1 MFLRVVWLPQ
11 VMNSEQRKINH
22 LLWRS
27 GFGPVAQQHLN
38 HSQPLQ
44 TVMDEVTDKNKPQ
57 CYLDYSDKAIADLQK
72 KSGMEM
78 LERAGNKVVRRL
90 LFVGTNH
97 YWLQTMI
104 SSKNDLHER
113 MTLFWAGIFAC
124 QNILARQGEDYINTI
139 REHALG
145 KFPALLTAVS
155 KHPSMLRFLNN
166 QQNRKEHPN
175 ENFAREVMELFTLG
189 RGHYSEKDIREA
201 ARAFTGWGFN
211 NKGEFIFRKQQHDA
225 GEKEFFDRKG
235 NFNGDD
241 ILKIITSQKQCARY
255 LCARI
260 YQHFVNDQPDWKIIE
275 QLSDRFF
282 NSGYDIHDLMNHI
295 FRSEW
300 FFDDENLGVKVKSP
314 VVLLVNLSRNFNI
327 RFADHAE
334 ALRIQRI
341 LGQVLL
347 FPPNV
352 AGWHEG
358 KNWIDSSTLL
368 YRLNLPSLL
377 MKASN
382 IPIRAKKEFDAQ
394 LADAD
399 VSEEDSKSRIK
410 IFSDHKLFEEAFK
423 RNNSAEWKSL
433 LTGMFI
439 QTSNAGSILNNWKD
453 NNKTPLEAALYLM
466 SLPEFQ
472 LS

>member
-1 MFLRVVWLPQ
+1 
-11 VMNSEQRKINH
+11 MNSQQRKINH

-38 HSQPLQ
+38 TSGSLQ
-44 TVMDEVTDKNKPQ
+44 TWIDEITDKRKPLF
-57 CYLDYSDKAIADLQK
+57 YLDYSDKAIAGLQK

-78 LERAGNKVVRRL
+78 MERAGNKVVRRL

-104 SSKNDLHER
+104 NSSNDLHER

-124 QNILARQGEDYINTI
+124 QNLLARQGESYINTI

-145 KFPALLTAVS
+145 KFPDLLSAVS

-166 QQNRKEHPN
+166 KQNRKEHPN

-189 RGHYSEKDIREA
+189 RGNYSEKDIREA
-201 ARAFTGWGFN
+201 ARAFTGWGFDN
-211 NKGEFIFRKQQHDA
+211 RENFIFRKQHHDD
-225 GEKEFFDRKG
+225 GEKEFLGMKGKFD
-235 NFNGDD
+235 GDD
-241 ILKIITSQKQCARY
+241 ILNIITSQKQCARY
-255 LCARI
+255 LSTRI
-260 YQHFVNDQPDWKIIE
+260 YMHFVNDQPDEKIIE
-275 QLSDRFF
+275 ELTARFF
-282 NSGYDIHDLMNHI
+282 NSGYDIHVLMKHI
-295 FRSEW
+295 FSSDW
-300 FFDDENLGVKVKSP
+300 FYAEENIGVKVKSP

-334 ALRIQRI
+334 VLRIQRI

-352 AGWHEG
+352 AGWPEG

-368 YRLNLPSLL
+368 YRLNLPSMLL
-377 MKASN
+377 KASN
-382 IPIRAKKEFDAQ
+382 IPIKARKEFDAQ

-399 VSEEDSKSRIK
+399 VSEEDKSRVKIYSDTKAFEDSVRAIK
-410 IFSDHKLFEEAFK
+410 PEL
-423 RNNSAEWKSL
+423 WKSQLAGL
-433 LTGMFI
+433 LL
-439 QTSNAGSILNNWKD
+439 QTPNTDTILHKWKERY
-453 NNKTPLEAALYLM
+453 TSPAEAALYLM

>member
-1 MFLRVVWLPQ
+1 
-11 VMNSEQRKINH
+11 MNSEQRKVNH

-38 HSQPLQ
+38 NSFTLRSLI
-44 TVMDEVTDKNKPQ
+44 EEITDKNKPQ
-57 CYLDYSDKAIADLQK
+57 FYLDYSDKAIADLQK

-78 LERAGNKVVRRL
+78 MERAGNKLVRRL

-124 QNILARQGEDYINTI
+124 QNLPARQGEDYINTI

-145 KFPALLTAVS
+145 KFPSLLTAVS

-189 RGHYSEKDIREA
+189 RGNYTEKDIREA
-201 ARAFTGWGFN
+201 ARAFTGWGFDKN
-211 NKGEFIFRKQQHDA
+211 QQFVFRRNQHDS
-225 GEKEFFDRKG
+225 GEKEFLGQKG

-255 LCARI
+255 LCTRI
-260 YQHFVNDQPDWKIIE
+260 FKHFVNDQPEEKIIE
-275 QLSDRFF
+275 DLALRFF
-282 NSGYDIHDLMNHI
+282 NSGYDIHDLMKHI
-295 FRSEW
+295 FSSEW
-300 FFDDENLGVKVKSP
+300 FYDEKNLGVKVKSP

-334 ALRIQRI
+334 ALRIQKI

-347 FPPNV
+347 YPPNV
-352 AGWHEG
+352 AGWPEG

-368 YRLNLPSLL
+368 FRLNLPSMLL
-377 MKASN
+377 KASN
-382 IPIRAKKEFDAQ
+382 IPLKAKKEFDAQ

-399 VSEEDSKSRIK
+399 VSEEDNSRVKIYSDTKAFEDSVSEIK
-410 IFSDHKLFEEAFK
+410 PEL
-423 RNNSAEWKSL
+423 WKSQL
-433 LTGMFI
+433 AGLFL
-439 QTSNAGSILNNWKD
+439 QTSNADFILNKWKE
-453 NNKTPLEAALYLM
+453 NYSSPVEATLYLM

>member
-1 MFLRVVWLPQ
+1 
-11 VMNSEQRKINH
+11 MNSEQRKINH

-27 GFGPVAQQHLN
+27 GFGPVAQLHLN
-38 HSQPLQ
+38 NARPLQ
-44 TVMDEVTDKNKPQ
+44 VWIDEITDKNAPQ
-57 CYLDYSDKAIADLQK
+57 FYLDYSDKAIADIQK

-78 LERAGNKVVRRL
+78 MERAGNKIVRRL

-124 QNILARQGEDYINTI
+124 QNLLARQGEDYINTI

-145 KFPALLTAVS
+145 KFPVLLTAVS
-155 KHPSMLRFLNN
+155 KHPAMLRFLNN

-189 RGHYSEKDIREA
+189 RGHYTEKDIREA

-211 NKGEFIFRKQQHDA
+211 NKGEFVFRKNQHDT
-225 GEKEFFDRKG
+225 GVKEFLGQKG
-235 NFNGDD
+235 YFTGDD

-255 LCARI
+255 LCKRI
-260 YQHFVNDQPDWKIIE
+260 YQHFVNDVPDDSIIE
-275 QLSDRFF
+275 QLAGRFF
-282 NSGYDIHDLMNHI
+282 DSGYDIHDLMKHI
-295 FRSEW
+295 FASDW
-300 FFDDENLGVKVKSP
+300 FYAEQNIGVKVKSP

-352 AGWHEG
+352 AGWPEG
-358 KNWIDSSTLL
+358 KNWIDSSALL

-377 MKASN
+377 LKASN
-382 IPIRAKKEFDAQ
+382 IPINAKKEFDAQ

-399 VSEEDSKSRIK
+399 VSEEDNKSRIK
-410 IFSDHKLFEEAFK
+410 IFSDTKAFEESFK
-423 RNNSAEWKSL
+423 EKKSADLKYA
-433 LTGMFI
+433 LTDLFI
-439 QTSNAGSILNNWKD
+439 QTSNAGSILKGWNENYSSPAD
-453 NNKTPLEAALYLM
+453 AALYLM

-472 LS
+472 LG